1 MSRETCS
8 DLVCTKIQVFD
19 KKFDINWVEMGK
31 IVQNGVKT
39 KNVTLEAYGDG

>member
-31 IVQNGVKT
+31 IVQKWC
-39 KNVTLEAYGDG
+39 KNQECHIGGLR